1 MLADKRAKIS
11 AAKEKDQADETA
23 GGVDILSVAMQS
35 GGFTDHQI
43 VDQLLTFLAAGH
55 ETTATAM
62 TWAVYV
68 LGKFPDVQKKLREEL
83 RASDLP
89 DIRDTTAQITPE
101 QIEQISYLHAVTNE
115 VLRYYCPVPMTLRV
129 AAKDVVLSGQLIPEG
144 TTVITPLI
152 AANHNSKMWS
162 EDPKVFNPERWMG
175 PGRANTGGAES
186 NYSNMSFSHGP
197 RGCIGASFAK
207 AEFACLLAAW
217 VLGFETTLVDPNMK
231 TDVTGGI
238 IRRIKG
244 GLRVKVTQA

>member
-1 MLADKRAKIS
+1 
-11 AAKEKDQADETA
+11 
-23 GGVDILSVAMQS
+23 
-35 GGFTDHQI
+35 
-43 VDQLLTFLAAGH
+43 
-55 ETTATAM
+55 M

-129 AAKDVVLSGQLIPEG
+129 AEKDVVLSGQLIPEG
-144 TTVITPLI
+144 TTIITPLI

-162 EDPKVFNPERWMG
+162 EDPKVFDPERWMG

-197 RGCIGASFAK
+197 RGCIGASK
-207 AEFACLLAAW
+207 LSQRL
-217 VLGFETTLVDPNMK
+217 NHI
-231 TDVTGGI
+231 TDY
-238 IRRIKG
+238 
-244 GLRVKVTQA
+244 